1 MCVCSGLIATSP
13 DDIILL
19 EEAITSLRDDDVQT
33 EDASAAVAADIT
45 QEKTDEGNTPAAN
58 AGDDGK
64 SGSDDG
70 GEKSKTP
77 AQNSKAKMTKKV
89 VHTRMVGKIS
99 LQRKAQNLA
108 KKRAASF

>member
-1 MCVCSGLIATSP
+1 MEHKI
-13 DDIILL
+13 
-19 EEAITSLRDDDVQT
+19 R
-33 EDASAAVAADIT
+33 
-45 QEKTDEGNTPAAN
+45 EGNTPAAN

-89 VHTRMVGKIS
+89 VHANDDGGKS
-99 LQRKAQNLA
+99 KPA
-108 KKRAASF
+108 KKSSKSSKKKEPQAFSQYQCDF